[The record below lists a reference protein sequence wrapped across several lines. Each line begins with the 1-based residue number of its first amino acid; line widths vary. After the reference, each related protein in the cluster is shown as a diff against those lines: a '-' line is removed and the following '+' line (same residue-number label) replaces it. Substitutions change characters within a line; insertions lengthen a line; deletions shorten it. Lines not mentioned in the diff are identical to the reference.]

1 MKGAMMGDSWTT
13 VEQIAELN
21 RHYKIVKICKV
32 YGCNDELHNKNSLNV
47 NYRNKLIIIRKKLK
61 IKMKPMHWTSCV
73 CTVQ

>member
-1 MKGAMMGDSWTT
+1 MGDSWTT

-47 NYRNKLIIIRKKLK
+47 NCRNKLIIIRKKKEKTLVGFW
-61 IKMKPMHWTSCV
+61 IE
-73 CTVQ
+73 